1 MQDLPTAAAGVE
13 TAPALRGRVFER
25 DLGLLGSWLAV
36 LTAPGAFFRRLGA
49 GHEMYGR
56 EAMVR
61 AGRGPDAL
69 LFYFV
74 CTVVAMILRLIGG
87 FSVAASLQ
95 VVFTALGAVIGMIV
109 GFYIQAFVVHLISR
123 LLRFPADFE
132 AAKSV
137 VGFLA
142 AVAPAM
148 ALMLLLPAPG
158 RVTGVMLVAG
168 LGAALFWLA
177 LKNVYAVGAIRA
189 TMAWL
194 LGGSLY
200 VASMI
205 VLVQIQG
212 A

>member
-1 MQDLPTAAAGVE
+1 
-13 TAPALRGRVFER
+13 
-25 DLGLLGSWLAV
+25 
-36 LTAPGAFFRRLGA
+36 
-49 GHEMYGR
+49 
-56 EAMVR
+56 
-61 AGRGPDAL
+61 
-69 LFYFV
+69 
-74 CTVVAMILRLIGG
+74 VVAMILRLIGG